1 MSHKLRNWVGRAVGV
16 AAIGAFSASAGAV
29 TLLGITSANE
39 LARIDTGNVAAASR
53 VAISGLAAGDRFVGI
68 DLRPADN
75 KVYGITLSNS
85 IYTIDAASGATTFV
99 AALSEAVINPTLGY
113 GFDFNPSAD
122 FAGMSSL
129 RLTSSAGSNFAINP
143 MTGVVGNTMSD
154 IGAGNTAV
162 AYSNAAILPTMAP
175 ASTELYY
182 INSDTDTLSVALTGF
197 NAPMIMPVGALGV
210 DVLKANGF
218 ELLANGQAFA
228 ALNVDSGTSL
238 VTGIYGIDLATGAA
252 TLIGDYNGTLSGL
265 TLAPVPEPGSIAMM
279 LAGLGALGFVARRRK
294 SV

>member
-1 MSHKLRNWVGRAVGV
+1 MSNNLRHWFGRAIGL
-16 AAIGAFSASAGAV
+16 AAFGAFSASAGAV

-39 LARIDTGNVAAASR
+39 LARIDTNNIAAASR
-53 VAISGLAAGDRFVGI
+53 VAISGLDAGDRFVGI

-75 KVYGITLSNS
+75 QVYGITLSNR
-85 IYTIDAASGATTFV
+85 IYTVNAANGATSFV
-99 AALSEAVINPTLGY
+99 ANLSSPVVDPTLGY

-122 FAGMSSL
+122 FAGASSL
-129 RLTSSAGSNFAINP
+129 RFTSSMGSNFAINP
-143 MTGVVGNTMSD
+143 MTGVVGNETSN

-182 INSDTDTLSVALTGF
+182 INSNTDTLSVALTGF
-197 NAPMIMPVGALGV
+197 NSPTITTIGALGV

-228 ALNVDSGTSL
+228 ALNVDGGTSL
-238 VTGIYGIDLATGAA
+238 VTGIYGINLATGAA

-265 TLAPVPEPGSIAMM
+265 TLAPIPEPGSIAMM
-279 LAGLGALGFVARRRK
+279 VAGLAALGFVGRRRRRA
-294 SV
+294 